1 MTDWKPLK
9 RRWRKLRDRLF
20 GRLIETRLGR
30 EMVVNALP
38 GRVLSMTTDCGD
50 HVLTFSPHDY
60 IGRKVYRKGH
70 FERGGIKRLVTV
82 LEAEGALNRGK
93 VLLELGGNIGTQ
105 TIYWAKTG
113 FFPRIVTIEPDPRNF
128 AFLSRNIRDNGLE
141 SMVTLVQSAA
151 GDCVGMI
158 DFYQNPDNHGKS
170 SALRSSPRDR
180 MMQVPVRPV
189 EQVLTEHG
197 IAPSDI
203 GLIWMDIEGYE
214 PVACRSME
222 GLMQAG
228 VPLYMEF
235 SPEFYGGEADAFRQ
249 SLARFYGR
257 AFTFFEGKPLA
268 RMNPAELPLGD
279 GQFDVLLL
287 P

>member
-9 RRWRKLRDRLF
+9 RRWRKFRDRLF
-20 GRLIETRLGR
+20 GRFLETRLGR

-38 GRVLSMTTDCGD
+38 DRVLSMTTDCGD

-70 FERGGIKRLVTV
+70 FERGGIRRLLTV
-82 LEAEGALNRGK
+82 LEAEEALTPGK

-105 TIYWAKTG
+105 TIYWARTG
-113 FFPRIVTIEPDPRNF
+113 LFPRILTLEPDPRNF
-128 AFLSRNIRDNGLE
+128 AFLSSNIRDNHLDAL
-141 SMVTLVQSAA
+141 VTPVQVAA
-151 GDCVGMI
+151 GDGTGTI
-158 DFYQNPDNHGKS
+158 DFFQNPDNHGKS

-180 MMQVPVRPV
+180 KLQVPVRAV
-189 EQVLTEHG
+189 DAVLAEQGLTP
-197 IAPSDI
+197 ADI

-214 PVACRSME
+214 PVACRSMQ

-235 SPEFYGGEADAFRQ
+235 SPDFYGSEADAFRR
-249 SLARFYGR
+249 SLAPFYSR
-257 AFTFFEGKPLA
+257 AFTFFEGKPVG
-268 RMNPAELPLGD
+268 RTSPASLPLGD

>member
-1 MTDWKPLK
+1 M
-9 RRWRKLRDRLF
+9 
-20 GRLIETRLGR
+20 
-30 EMVVNALP
+30 
-38 GRVLSMTTDCGD
+38 
-50 HVLTFSPHDY
+50 
-60 IGRKVYRKGH
+60 
-70 FERGGIKRLVTV
+70 

-268 RMNPAELPLGD
+268 RMNPAELPLSD